1 MVGFMKNDDAK
12 LKKKVKLMKQ
22 IKIKVDVFFC
32 GINFYV
38 YFCIIKYHNGK
49 EFIY

>member
-22 IKIKVDVFFC
+22 IKIKFVVFFVEST
-32 GINFYV
+32 FM
-38 YFCIIKYHNGK
+38 
-49 EFIY
+49 FIFAL